1 MPFYEREEKLLS
13 AIMEETEVSVS
24 ELAKKLYISVP
35 TLRRDLIKL
44 EQKGKII
51 RTHGGAKLVNRS
63 ADEKIP
69 FYLREA
75 ERYEVKSAMAKK
87 AIGCVSPGDTVMLDG
102 STSAYSMI
110 PLLAEIP
117 KIIVITSSAK
127 SSFLLGQLGI
137 ANICTGGRMIA
148 PSLSYIGED
157 AERTVARYNAD
168 VLFFSCRG
176 VSPEGMLTDNS
187 CEENALRS
195 VMMSRA
201 KKTVCLCDSSKLEKT
216 CLHNLCHISQV
227 DSFICDQEL
236 PAELQQQIKRTPRVS
251 SFGPL
256 FP

>member
-1 MPFYEREEKLLS
+1 MHILSGVIIMPFYEREEKLLS
-13 AIMEETEVSVS
+13 AMMEKEEISIG
-24 ELAKKLYISVP
+24 ELAQKLFVSVP

-44 EQKGKII
+44 EKKGKII

-63 ADEKIP
+63 ADEKVP
-69 FYLREA
+69 FYLREEEGHEA
-75 ERYEVKSAMAKK
+75 KSQMAQM
-87 AIGCVSPGDTVMLDG
+87 AIRFVSPGDTVMLDG

-137 ANICTGGRMIA
+137 TNICTGGRMISS
-148 PSLSYIGED
+148 SLSYIGED
-157 AERTVARYNAD
+157 AERTVKRYNAD

-176 VSPEGMLTDNS
+176 ISPEGMLTDNS
-187 CEENALRS
+187 CEENALRH

-201 KKTVCLCDSSKLEKT
+201 KKAVCLCDSSKLEKT

-227 DSFICDQEL
+227 DAFICNAEL
-236 PAELQQQIKRTPRVS
+236 PETLQRQIKST
-251 SFGPL
+251 
-256 FP
+256 